1 MHAPE
6 RDTQADLAS
15 NWYFFAWA
23 EQAPSPPVFHV
34 LDTES
39 SLGPY
44 AVQTKAITMKDLVKF
59 HGHLC
64 DGLVVASV
72 AFQLGFSSLYPEG
85 VIDRTDTGVIT
96 NNSPCF
102 GDAAAY
108 LSGGRI
114 RFGTQKIDPELKMV
128 FIVHRFS
135 TGETVRVALNP
146 GVFPAEVAEIEG
158 RIRTGSFMPD
168 DIDECLSGCNG
179 TLRDTCLRYPA
190 HEVFTV
196 ERVPDFEWT
205 PDAYSCCGKR
215 GDVVCKHVGKRR

>member
-1 MHAPE
+1 MQTPE
-6 RDTQADLAS
+6 RDSQADLS
-15 NWYFFAWA
+15 STWYFFAWA
-23 EQAPSPPVFHV
+23 ERAPSPPVFQV

-44 AVQTKAITMKDLVKF
+44 ATQTKAITMKDLVKF

-72 AFQLGFSSLYPEG
+72 ALQLGFSSLYPEG

-114 RFGTQKIDPELKMV
+114 RFGTQKINPELKIE
-128 FIVHRFS
+128 FILHRFS
-135 TGETVRVALNP
+135 TREAVHVALKA
-146 GVFPAEVAEIEG
+146 GVFPADVAEIEG
-158 RIRTGSFMPD
+158 RIRGGDFMPE
-168 DIDECLSGCNG
+168 DIDECQRLQWDFARRVLE
-179 TLRDTCLRYPA
+179 TRPQEL
-190 HEVFTV
+190 FTV
-196 ERVPDFEWT
+196 ERMPDFEWA
-205 PDAYSCCGKR
+205 PDTYPCCGPR
-215 GDVVCKHVGKRR
+215 GDVVCKHVARVG